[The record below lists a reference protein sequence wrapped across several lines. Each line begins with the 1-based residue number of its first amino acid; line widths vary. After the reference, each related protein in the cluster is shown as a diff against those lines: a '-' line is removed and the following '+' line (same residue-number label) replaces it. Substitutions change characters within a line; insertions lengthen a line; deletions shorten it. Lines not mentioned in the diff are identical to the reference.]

1 MGEAQEFA
9 DDGRIPDVSPKNKK
23 RMYEAEY
30 KHAANLFDRSLEE
43 YTHANNEY
51 KKEAFRKVMT
61 QALQVL
67 KDTAI
72 ALKKNEWVKQC
83 ARIEQDYQAFQA
95 EGTPEAETKLH
106 NDLKQARKDW
116 EKGKL

>member
-1 MGEAQEFA
+1 MGDAQEIA
-9 DDGRIPDVSPKNKK
+9 GDGGIPDVSPKNKK

-43 YTHANNEY
+43 YAHANNEY
-51 KKEAFRKVMT
+51 KKEAFRKVMN

-67 KDTAI
+67 KDTAV
-72 ALKKNEWVKQC
+72 ALKKNEWLKQC
-83 ARIEQDYQAFQA
+83 DRIEQDYQAFQA

-106 NDLKQARKDW
+106 NDLRNCKT
-116 EKGKL
+116 L

>member
-1 MGEAQEFA
+1 MADAQKIA
-9 DDGRIPDVSPKNKK
+9 GDGGIPDVSPRNKK

-51 KKEAFRKVMT
+51 KKEAFCKVMN

-67 KDTAI
+67 KDTAA
-72 ALKKNEWVKQC
+72 ALKKQEWLQHC
-83 ARIEQDYQAFQA
+83 DRIEQDYQTFRA
-95 EGTPEAETKLH
+95 EGTPEAETRLH
-106 NDLKQARKDW
+106 NDLKQVRKHL
-116 EKGKL
+116 EK